1 MQEPALP
8 AVGGCCD
15 AGRTGW
21 SLWLAAGPSALASA
35 PASLSAPVPAV
46 GEETP
51 GHDAPSN
58 LGSHSRMVHENATLL
73 GQNTTHEFWG
83 VIAFIRL
90 TKRHLNGKQ

>member
-21 SLWLAAGPSALASA
+21 SPWLAAGPSALASA

-58 LGSHSRMVHENATLL
+58 LGSHSRMVHENATLFIRTKHM
-73 GQNTTHEFWG
+73 NFWG
-83 VIAFIRL
+83 
-90 TKRHLNGKQ
+90 